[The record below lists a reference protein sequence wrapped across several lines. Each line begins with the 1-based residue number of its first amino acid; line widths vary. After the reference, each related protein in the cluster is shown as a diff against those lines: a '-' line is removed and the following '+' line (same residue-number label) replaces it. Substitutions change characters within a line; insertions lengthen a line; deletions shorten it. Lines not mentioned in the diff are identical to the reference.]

1 MRNLL
6 LGILPPQVVVE
17 LGDEILGGFIHMAAA
32 GVAEQKRRVRH
43 SQLPHRR
50 SPPEAGESRGRHC
63 ALQDDLLRRDHDLF
77 LRGRRRVRG
86 GRGDAE
92 VLVQFLEN
100 AEVVEVREV
109 EATTAAAA
117 LTRRAVLAAELLV
130 LFRRVGKGGAG
141 EIAAAVAF
149 SMKDENEL
157 KKW

>member
-17 LGDEILGGFIHMAAA
+17 PGDEILGGFIHVAAA
-32 GVAEQKRRVRH
+32 GVAEQKRR
-43 SQLPHRR
+43 
-50 SPPEAGESRGRHC
+50 
-63 ALQDDLLRRDHDLF
+63 DDLLRRDHDLF

-109 EATTAAAA
+109 ESTAAAAA
-117 LTRRAVLAAELLV
+117 LTRRAVLAAELV
-130 LFRRVGKGGAG
+130 RFCRVGKGGGAG